1 MFKTRLLT
9 RFGGFR
15 YFGATHRICW
25 KKGRSPSFCFFEI
38 GHVSCVRNLLGLTV
52 FTHGT
57 RPPCEIREGMKSVPS
72 CSVWWKRVFFLDAN
86 AFLALTLIVSLKPKT
101 FRRFILKTHRELN
114 VRFVE
119 SSELLLFFLV
129 NIRAGFQDKSI
140 EQIRCPPSAENWQN
154 DSLAILHKC
163 I

>member
-1 MFKTRLLT
+1 MFITRLLT
-9 RFGGFR
+9 RLGGFR
-15 YFGATHRICW
+15 YFGASHRICW
-25 KKGRSPSFCFFEI
+25 KIGRSPSFCFFEI
-38 GHVSCVRNLLGLTV
+38 GHVSCVRNLLGPTV

-140 EQIRCPPSAENWQN
+140 EHIS
-154 DSLAILHKC
+154 SLLSNLHK
-163 I
+163 IYIIYITYAYI